1 LCLVFDR
8 EIEHMHINIPK
19 EAGHI
24 IEVFENNGYEAYVVG
39 GCVRDSVLGRKPED
53 WDITTSAKPEEM
65 KKLFKR
71 TIDTGIQHGTVTI
84 RMNGCNYETTTFRI
98 DGEYEDGRH
107 PKEVSFTSLLSED
120 LRRRDFTINA
130 MAYCPGKGIIDLFG
144 GIDDLDKKII
154 RCVGDAR
161 ERFGEDA
168 LRTLRA
174 VRFAGQ
180 LGFVIEEET
189 YNAIK
194 ELSDNIDKISA
205 ERIRVEITKLLI
217 SKGPDRMFVAKDTC
231 LTRHFMPE
239 WDKMCQE
246 GYGDKIIKSINYIN
260 EHISEEKRGQRE
272 HKALCFAVLLMKSD
286 NAKDVMKRLKFDN
299 YSIEM
304 VDRLARLH
312 DVEFATDK
320 PSFRKFLNEAGVDIM
335 PYLFELRRAYFKGFY
350 DDKDQS
356 GKSLTDRDGEAENM
370 LKEIMSAGDAIYVKD
385 LKISGKDV
393 MSHGV
398 PAGKMVGIILN
409 TLLEEVLENPEK
421 NDEKLLIERAV
432 ELSQSNF

>member
-1 LCLVFDR
+1 
-8 EIEHMHINIPK
+8 
-19 EAGHI
+19 
-24 IEVFENNGYEAYVVG
+24 
-39 GCVRDSVLGRKPED
+39 
-53 WDITTSAKPEEM
+53 
-65 KKLFKR
+65 
-71 TIDTGIQHGTVTI
+71 
-84 RMNGCNYETTTFRI
+84 MNGCNYETTTFRI

-180 LGFVIEEET
+180 LGFVIEEGT

-194 ELSDNIDKISA
+194 ELSDNIVKISA

-272 HKALCFAVLLMKSD
+272 HKALCFAALLMKSD

-432 ELSQSNF
+432 ELRDELSRSNF